1 MVQEDKVDTA
11 GRYHEAG
18 FRIIDTIMKSLNSSQ
33 SSMFNPPGVG
43 SKKPART
50 RIHSIEIQSVKE
62 IFIMVNNFALYFIK
76 NNMARQGFVL
86 LQCAV

>member
-1 MVQEDKVDTA
+1 
-11 GRYHEAG
+11 
-18 FRIIDTIMKSLNSSQ
+18 MKSLNSSQ
-33 SSMFNPPGVG
+33 SLLYNPPGG
-43 SKKPART
+43 KKPART
-50 RIHSIEIQSVKE
+50 RIHSIEILSVKE